1 MIKSFDHFNFRA
13 FWISTI
19 TVLLIGLMC
28 ILADGESVGAFLL
41 LSMTVGT
48 GYGIIFG
55 IALQRKEKENG

>member
-1 MIKSFDHFNFRA
+1 MIKLFEHFNFRA

-19 TVLLIGLMC
+19 AVLLIGLMC
-28 ILADGESVGAFLL
+28 ILADGESVGAFLI

-55 IALQRKEKENG
+55 IALQRKEKDNG